1 MAKPSLSELMREE
14 GMLDTANKK
23 PEAAPAAAETKAPVA
38 GRGRPKTKPE
48 SKLVSFH
55 LPLELIARVDTEAIV
70 KAGGNKSL
78 LLVRI
83 LEEYFAKK
91 G

>member
-38 GRGRPKTKPE
+38 GREDEARKQTRE
-48 SKLVSFH
+48 
-55 LPLELIARVDTEAIV
+55 LPLAAGVDRQ
-70 KAGGNKSL
+70 G
-78 LLVRI
+78 
-83 LEEYFAKK
+83 
-91 G
+91 